1 MFQAVELFEHINMI
15 LDPFPAEAPLF
26 VGVRKNCCKAY
37 LPAGIRDLAASL
49 ADCAR
54 KAVSMAC
61 TVLMERDTG
70 LMQGA
75 CWGKLTVQTDDFSH
89 DEGNIHLSLLC
100 PAMLV
105 LRDKRE
111 QIGMV
116 VGGGRWCTQ

>member
-1 MFQAVELFEHINMI
+1 MI

-26 VGVRKNCCKAY
+26 VGVRKNSCKAY

-54 KAVSMAC
+54 RAVSMAC
-61 TVLMERDTG
+61 TVLTDRDTG
-70 LMQGA
+70 SCKARVG
-75 CWGKLTVQTDDFSH
+75 GKLTIQTDDFSH
-89 DEGNIHLSLLC
+89 DEGNVHLSSLC
-100 PAMLV
+100 PAMFV

-116 VGGGRWCTQ
+116 VGGGR